1 MPVETPNPDD
11 ELNAADIDAQRSDV
25 RPSETTAA
33 LAAAVQRVI
42 ERLAVSQLSPGLH
55 IVATPIGNLADV
67 TVRALSVLAR
77 ADVIYC
83 EDTRHSVRLLQH
95 YALRRPLSP
104 YHEHNAEHERP
115 RIIERLRLG
124 QVVALI
130 SDAGTPLIS
139 DPGYKLVKAA
149 REAGHGVWCL
159 PGPSSPIAALA
170 ISGLPTDRFTFEGF
184 LPAKSAARRS
194 RLEAIKS
201 IPGTLVFFEAP
212 QRLAESLEDMAA
224 QLGTRAAAVARE
236 LTKLHEELRSGTLDQ
251 LAIWAGSAPVKGEI
265 VILVGPA
272 DKVSVDDA
280 LILANLEE
288 ALGSS
293 SVRDAAKQVSDVLG
307 VPRSRVYQLAL
318 TMKS

>member
-1 MPVETPNPDD
+1 MPVDPPNPD
-11 ELNAADIDAQRSDV
+11 ETNAGAVEAHPPYA
-25 RPSETTAA
+25 RPNESTAA
-33 LAAAVQRVI
+33 LAGATQRVI
-42 ERLAVSQLSPGLH
+42 ERLALSPLPAGLH

-67 TVRALSVLAR
+67 TLRALSVLAR

-83 EDTRHSVRLLQH
+83 EDTRHSIRLLQH
-95 YALRRPLSP
+95 YALHRPLAP

-115 RIIERLRLG
+115 RIVERLGRG

-159 PGPSSPIAALA
+159 PGPSSPIAALS

-184 LPAKSAARRS
+184 LPTKSAARRS
-194 RLEAIKS
+194 RLEVLES
-201 IPGTLVFFEAP
+201 VPGTLVFFEAP

-224 QLGTRAAAVARE
+224 TLGTRAAAVARE
-236 LTKLHEELRSGTLDQ
+236 LTKLHEEVRSGTLEQ
-251 LAIWAGSAPVKGEI
+251 LADWAGSAPVKGEI

-272 DKVSVDDA
+272 DKVAVDDA
-280 LILANLEE
+280 LILSNLSE
-288 ALGSS
+288 ALSS
-293 SVRDAAKQVSDVLG
+293 LSVRDAAKHVSEILG

-318 TMKS
+318 SIRG